1 MFSPANEDV
10 ALDSDVYAFTTL
22 KRMFRVFGPFPQTYQ
37 DFAEIN
43 PNLLPVIEAIH
54 DYGPPEKPFS
64 RISPIECSPAD
75 KDFILKIMKLDP
87 RDRPTAQ
94 QLLDDEWFTEESED
108 TRMPLEEYYEV
119 IRRRNAEAKAKAE
132 RETSESSKK
141 FAEDEESKG
150 TSTYSGKHGV
160 PRDTR
165 R

>member
-1 MFSPANEDV
+1 MFNPANEDV
-10 ALDSDVYAFTTL
+10 GPDSDLYAFTTL
-22 KRMFRVFGPFPQTYQ
+22 KRMFRVFGPFPRTFQ

-64 RISPIECSPAD
+64 RISPIECFPTD
-75 KDFILKIMKLDP
+75 KKFLLKIMKLDP

-119 IRRRNAEAKAKAE
+119 IRRRNAEARLQAE
-132 RETSESSKK
+132 QEASGASKK
-141 FAEDEESKG
+141 SMDNEESKNTSRSLEDTASQG
-150 TSTYSGKHGV
+150 T
-160 PRDTR
+160 
-165 R
+165 